1 MNEIKVTLGEYKNI
15 KLQLDSPSPSVTIDE
30 VEMQKQYIAS
40 EFAEVVSVEGPLEN
54 GHTSVI
60 DFVGSVDGVEFD
72 GGSAQNFE
80 LVIGSGA
87 FIPGFEDQM
96 VGMTKG
102 ETRIVKVRFPDNYTP
117 ELSGKDAD
125 FKVTLH
131 DIKTKTSKGIDEG
144 VLKRFTEAQKITN
157 INTLEELD
165 KFLWDA
171 IYRRKAEAVDKE
183 IGAKIEKLLL
193 ENCKVEIPESIL
205 NEQIEGQIKSLENY
219 AQSNGMD
226 LSSMLSMLGQDEAT
240 FKDSVKDMATGELS
254 LNAIFNEIA
263 KTEGLSADDKDVED
277 FYEAG
282 VKQGGWTL
290 EMIKQ
295 KFPEDTAKTYINGL
309 KVASYLRNNAQID
322 YKN

>member
-1 MNEIKVTLGEYKNI
+1 MKEIKVTLGDYKNI
-15 KLQLDSPSPSVTIDE
+15 KLELDSPAPSVTVDE
-30 VEMQKQYIAS
+30 VEVQKQYIAN

-72 GGSAQNFE
+72 GGSAQGFE

-102 ETRIVKVRFPDNYTP
+102 ETKVIKVRFPDNYTP

-131 DIKTKTSKGIDEG
+131 EIKVKKANGVDEG
-144 VLKRFTEAQKITN
+144 VLKRFTEAQGITN
-157 INTLEELD
+157 IATIEELD

-171 IYRRKAEAVDKE
+171 IYRKKAEIVDKE
-183 IGAKIEKLLL
+183 IGAKIEKHLLD
-193 ENCKVEIPESIL
+193 NCTTEIPESIL
-205 NEQIEGQIKSLENY
+205 NEQIEGQIKSLESY

-226 LSSMLSMLGQDEAT
+226 LSSMLAMLGQDEAV
-240 FKDSVKDMATGELS
+240 FKDTINDMVKGELS

-263 KTEGLSADDKDVED
+263 KAENLLADDKDVED

-282 VKQGGWTL
+282 VKQGGLTL
-290 EMIKQ
+290 EMIKE
-295 KFPEDTAKTYINGL
+295 KYPEDTAKTYINGL
-309 KVASYLRNNAQID
+309 KVSSFLRNNAQIT

>member
-1 MNEIKVTLGEYKNI
+1 MNDIKVTLGDYKNI
-15 KLQLDSPSPSVTIDE
+15 KLELDSPAPSVTIDE
-30 VEMQKQYIAS
+30 VEMQKKYIADQ
-40 EFAEVVSVEGPLEN
+40 FAEVVSIEGPLEN
-54 GHTSVI
+54 GHTSII
-60 DFVGSVDGVEFD
+60 DFVGSVDGVEFE

-96 VGMTKG
+96 VGMAKG
-102 ETRIVKVRFPDNYTP
+102 ETRIIKVRFPDNYTP

-131 DIKTKTSKGIDEG
+131 DIKTKKSNGVDEG

-157 INTLEELD
+157 INTIEELD
-165 KFLWDA
+165 KFLWNA
-171 IYRRKAEAVDKE
+171 IYRKKAEIVDKE

-193 ENCKVEIPESIL
+193 DNCAVEIPDSIT
-205 NEQIEGQIKSLENY
+205 NQQIEAQIKSLENY

-240 FKDSVKDMATGELS
+240 FKDSVKDMVTGELS

-263 KTEGLSADDKDVED
+263 KAENLLADDKDVED
-277 FYEAG
+277 FYKAG
-282 VKQGGWTL
+282 VEQGGWTM

-295 KFPEDTAKTYINGL
+295 KFPDDTAKTYINGL
-309 KVASYLRNNAQID
+309 KVASFLRNNAQIT

>member
-15 KLQLDSPSPSVTIDE
+15 KLELDSPAPSVTVDE

-60 DFVGSVDGVEFD
+60 DFVGSVDGVEFE
-72 GGSAQNFE
+72 GGSAQGFE

-87 FIPGFEDQM
+87 FIPGFEEQM

-102 ETRIVKVRFPDNYTP
+102 ETRVIKVRFPDNYTP

-125 FKVTLH
+125 FKVTHH
-131 DIKTKTSKGIDEG
+131 DIKIKANNGVDEG
-144 VLKRFTEAQKITN
+144 VLKRFTEAQKITD
-157 INTLEELD
+157 INTVEELD
-165 KFLWDA
+165 KFLWNA
-171 IYRRKAEAVDKE
+171 IYRRKAEVVDKE
-183 IGAKIEKLLL
+183 IGAKIEKYLLD
-193 ENCKVEIPESIL
+193 NCATEIPESLL
-205 NEQIEGQIKSLENY
+205 NEQIEGQIKSLESY
-219 AQSNGMD
+219 AQSNGTD

-240 FKDSVKDMATGELS
+240 FKDSIKDMVNGELS

-263 KTEGLSADDKDVED
+263 KAENLSADDKDVED

-309 KVASYLRNNAQID
+309 KVSSFLRSNAQIS